1 MDPERLS
8 RWIAGLIAGTVTPR
22 QPGNVYEGR
31 PPQCALILTTITAV
45 LGSSTTVTAVLKLS
59 ASLNIVTCAGQD
71 EEQEMRKSIL
81 AVLTA
86 ATALAACSSYDAGR
100 PGYAS
105 DNGWR
110 RYGQYDYD
118 RPDPAYNGYYA
129 DRYYRDGPRYRE
141 RRLSSNDRVYRGEN
155 GQYYCRRSDGTTGLI
170 VGGIVGGL
178 LGNVI
183 APGGS
188 KTLGTVLGAI
198 GGGAVGSAVDSTDA
212 RCR

>member
-1 MDPERLS
+1 
-8 RWIAGLIAGTVTPR
+8 
-22 QPGNVYEGR
+22 
-31 PPQCALILTTITAV
+31 
-45 LGSSTTVTAVLKLS
+45 
-59 ASLNIVTCAGQD
+59 
-71 EEQEMRKSIL
+71 MRKSIL

-86 ATALAACSSYDAGR
+86 ATALAACSNYDADR

-110 RYGQYDYD
+110 RYRQYDYD

-129 DRYYRDGPRYRE
+129 DRYYRDRPYYRE
-141 RRLSSNDRVYRGEN
+141 HRLSSNDRVYRGEN
-155 GQYYCRRSDGTTGLI
+155 GQYYCRRSDGTTGLV

-178 LGNVI
+178 LGNVL

>member
-1 MDPERLS
+1 
-8 RWIAGLIAGTVTPR
+8 
-22 QPGNVYEGR
+22 
-31 PPQCALILTTITAV
+31 
-45 LGSSTTVTAVLKLS
+45 
-59 ASLNIVTCAGQD
+59 
-71 EEQEMRKSIL
+71 MRKSIL

-86 ATALAACSSYDAGR
+86 ATALAACSSYDADR
-100 PGYAS
+100 PSYAS

-110 RYGQYDYD
+110 RYNQYDYD

-129 DRYYRDGPRYRE
+129 DRYYRDGPHYRE

-155 GQYYCRRSDGTTGLI
+155 GRYYCRRSDGTTGLI

-198 GGGAVGSAVDSTDA
+198 GGGAIGSAVDSTDA